1 MVSEKTDLPT
11 SADLAP
17 SGQHVEAS
25 FVPRLIM
32 LRGPEVGRQFL
43 LRPGLTSVGRAGS
56 NDVVID
62 RDEVSR
68 HHCVILTPQPDALS
82 GGVTVRDL
90 GSTNGTVVAD
100 QPVGRDGVRVPDGG
114 LIAVGRGVVLKVSL
128 RDSFEDQ
135 AHRRLYHQAAQDTLT
150 GLANRRTIEEQLKRE
165 VELASR
171 GVRPVSLLVADID
184 HFKRVNDTFGHDGG
198 DLVLKEIA
206 GVLGRG
212 LRGAD
217 RVGRWG
223 GEEFVVVLPDTH
235 LAAAHGLADRLRHE
249 IANTSILHDGQRIQV
264 SASFGVASSK
274 EIPPGELAL
283 DLFRRADRRLYLAKE
298 AGRNRVVSTDPEDPS
313 ASARGR

>member
-1 MVSEKTDLPT
+1 MVSEKSDLPT

-17 SGQHVEAS
+17 SGQGIEVA

-32 LRGPEVGRQFL
+32 LRGPDVGRQFM
-43 LRPGLTSVGRAGS
+43 LRPGLTSVGRAGT

-68 HHCVILTPQPDALS
+68 HHCMILTPPPDAVH
-82 GGVTVRDL
+82 GGVIVRDL
-90 GSTNGTVVAD
+90 GSTNGTAVSN
-100 QPVGRDGVRVPDGG
+100 QPVGREGVRVPDGG

-135 AHRRLYHQAAQDTLT
+135 AHRRLYSQAAQDTLT
-150 GLANRRTIEEQLKRE
+150 GLANRRAIEEHLKRE
-165 VELASR
+165 VELATR
-171 GVRPVSLLVADID
+171 GVRPVSLLVVDID
-184 HFKRVNDTFGHDGG
+184 HFKRVNDTYGHDGG
-198 DLVLKEIA
+198 DLVLREVA

-223 GEEFVVVLPDTH
+223 GEEFVIVLPDTQ

-249 IANTSILHDGQRIQV
+249 IANSFIVHDGQRIQV

-283 DLFRRADRRLYLAKE
+283 DLFRRADRRLYAAKQT
-298 AGRNRVVSTDPEDPS
+298 GRNRVVSADPEDPS
-313 ASARGR
+313 AGGCRV